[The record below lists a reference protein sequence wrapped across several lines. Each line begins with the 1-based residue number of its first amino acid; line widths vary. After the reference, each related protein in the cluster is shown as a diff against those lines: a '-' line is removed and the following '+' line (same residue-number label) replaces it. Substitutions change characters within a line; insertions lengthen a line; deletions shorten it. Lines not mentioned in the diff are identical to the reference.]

1 MNLQELF
8 NLGRDIRE
16 SDISKEWVES
26 FNRYMWGKTCA
37 IEHLEDGS
45 CQFVYYWE
53 DFKYWYL
60 DNKSQIERDIK
71 INTIL

>member
-8 NLGRDIRE
+8 NLGGDIRE
-16 SDISKEWVES
+16 SDIPKEWVDS
-26 FNRYMWGKTCA
+26 FNRYMFGKTCA

-45 CQFVYYWE
+45 SQFVFYWE